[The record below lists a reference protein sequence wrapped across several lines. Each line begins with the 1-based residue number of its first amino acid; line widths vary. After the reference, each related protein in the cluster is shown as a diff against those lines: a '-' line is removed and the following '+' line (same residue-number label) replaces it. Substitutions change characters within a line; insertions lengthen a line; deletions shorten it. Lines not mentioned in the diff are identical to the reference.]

1 MSLLHVVPLSP
12 HFLSSLS
19 TMSLKKEYK
28 MPPKISRYGKNS
40 KLLCFGV
47 KMFTLSSS
55 AAGGCFHRE
64 WLPGEHV
71 VLMLSTSCSVF
82 TFRAS
87 ARNVWRCSVTF
98 HAQGTPNVTPR
109 RGVTFNEFIFVESC
123 FLVLQMLRR
132 TLSDHSVSV
141 EWKHV
146 FHKISAALHFKKTPI
161 VCRPT
166 VRAMCRNT
174 NKHWDEEKKLSF

>member
-19 TMSLKKEYK
+19 AMSLKKHIRCPRKYHG
-28 MPPKISRYGKNS
+28 MAKIPNS
-40 KLLCFGV
+40 CASGWKCSPSPAVQLV
-47 KMFTLSSS
+47 VVFTGSDFLENMWCWCW
-55 AAGGCFHRE
+55 AI
-64 WLPGEHV
+64 
-71 VLMLSTSCSVF
+71 CSVF

-109 RGVTFNEFIFVESC
+109 RGVTFNEFIFVESY

-132 TLSDHSVSV
+132 TLSDHSDMC
-141 EWKHV
+141 
-146 FHKISAALHFKKTPI
+146 FTRFQQLCISKNTHCVDPQSERCAETQTSTEMKK
-161 VCRPT
+161 
-166 VRAMCRNT
+166 
-174 NKHWDEEKKLSF
+174 KS

>member
-19 TMSLKKEYK
+19 TMSLKKAYK

-109 RGVTFNEFIFVESC
+109 RGVTFNEFIFVESY

-132 TLSDHSVSV
+132 TLSDHSDMC
-141 EWKHV
+141 
-146 FHKISAALHFKKTPI
+146 FTRFQQLCISKNTHCVDPQSERCAETQTSTEMKK
-161 VCRPT
+161 
-166 VRAMCRNT
+166 
-174 NKHWDEEKKLSF
+174 KS